1 MSWFAK
7 FIQRSASCKHQT
19 SLLSYAQGELEL
31 WQFPAGITPL
41 SDVENWQAKLV
52 SSTVGR

>member
-7 FIQRSASCKHQT
+7 FIQRSASCKHQA
-19 SLLSYAQGELEL
+19 SLLSYVRGELEL

-52 SSTVGR
+52 SSPIKR